1 MVASLSARPK
11 RNQSASVSSS
21 SSSQFAS
28 LLPREASPNRRAR
41 ATPPILIAPS
51 ALPPAPRPRRN
62 PHSLRLASLLRDLEE
77 LASTN

>member
-11 RNQSASVSSS
+11 RNQSASV

-62 PHSLRLASLLRDLEE
+62 SHSLRLASLLRDLEE